1 MPCLFQQ
8 IVEELGKKG
17 KQNSTS
23 SWSQNYQSGLEGL
36 KNSTWGLR
44 NVRYGIQFY
53 HPRVLNLRNALL
65 KTIDA
70 HMINNMA
77 QAGNNCKY

>member
-1 MPCLFQQ
+1 MPCLLSTNRRRIRQ
-8 IVEELGKKG
+8 KG
-17 KQNSTS
+17 ETKLTS
-23 SWSQNYQSGLEGL
+23 NWSQNYQSGLEGL
-36 KNSTWGLR
+36 KNSTWGLG